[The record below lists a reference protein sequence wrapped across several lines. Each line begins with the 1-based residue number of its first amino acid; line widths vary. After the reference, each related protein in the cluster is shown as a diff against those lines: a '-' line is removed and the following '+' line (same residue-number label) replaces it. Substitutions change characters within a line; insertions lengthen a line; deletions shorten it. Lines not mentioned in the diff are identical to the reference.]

1 LTREPESMGPVR
13 VAMVVAN
20 DISTD
25 TRVRK
30 MAHDLASAGLSVTL
44 IGISPTGRREEF
56 SLGDAR
62 VLRIPVGET
71 LRVRKELLGRMTNR
85 HQISYEIRLRRKR
98 YFAYQRDVAA
108 RIGWLRSDYF
118 SARSQRN
125 EEANRRAR
133 VRLEELAESHNSR
146 SARMAE
152 LRDSKSPAA
161 KLGRRIVS
169 AQDRLIVAAAR
180 RIRESRKRRQARR
193 ERRFE
198 KDFKGSER
206 AMNRRLDRRYRRFRN
221 AEEKLGGRL
230 IESVESGDSA
240 SWRRGLPELQDYESA
255 FAPVLDSLRPD
266 VIHAQDVHLLG
277 VAARAK
283 SRARVA
289 GFDTRLLYDAHEY
302 IQGLAPPRPV
312 RAWSSLE
319 AEYIR
324 RADAVVTVAPAIA
337 ELLQRDFD
345 LPRLPAVV
353 RNIPSVVP
361 GGLKSLRREIGL
373 LDSQLLLVYS
383 GGLDA
388 TRGVHT
394 LVSALAQ
401 LPEAHLALV
410 SRADTVYTRHLQEM
424 AEAGG
429 YGDRL
434 HFAPFVEPQEV
445 VGYLSSADIGVH
457 TIVSGPINHEVTL
470 PNKVFEYMHAR
481 LPIVISD
488 CKAMSEFVEHVGV
501 GRAFRSE
508 DVDSLVAVLKDVIA
522 HRDKYESRYED
533 PSVLRE
539 HSWTSERQ
547 KLFAV
552 YRQLLDSEAFEQEP
566 QGEELP
572 SLVSTGK

>member
-1 LTREPESMGPVR
+1 
-13 VAMVVAN
+13 MVVAN

-30 MAHDLASAGLSVTL
+30 MAHDLASVGLSVTL
-44 IGISPTGRREEF
+44 IGISPSQRSEEF
-56 SLGDAR
+56 SLGEAR
-62 VLRIPVGET
+62 VLRIPVSEA
-71 LRVRKELLGRMTNR
+71 LRVRKGILGRMTNR

-98 YFAYQRDVAA
+98 YFAYQREVAA

-118 SARSQRN
+118 SARRHRN
-125 EEANRRAR
+125 EEANRLAR
-133 VRLEELAESHNSR
+133 VRLEELAAGHESR
-146 SARMAE
+146 STRIEELKESQSPTANLARRA
-152 LRDSKSPAA
+152 
-161 KLGRRIVS
+161 VS
-169 AQDRLIVAAAR
+169 AQDRLASAAAR
-180 RIRESRKRRQARR
+180 RIRELRKRRQARR

-198 KDFKGSER
+198 RYFKGSER
-206 AMNRRLDRRYRRFRN
+206 TMKHRLELRYRRLRDT
-221 AEEKLGGRL
+221 EKSLEKKL
-230 IESVESGDSA
+230 IESAEFGDSA

-266 VIHAQDVHLLG
+266 VIHTQDVHLLG

-283 SRARVA
+283 SRARGA
-289 GFDTRLLYDAHEY
+289 GFETRLIYDAHEY

-337 ELLQRDFD
+337 DLLQRDFD
-345 LPRLPAVV
+345 LPRLPTVV

-361 GGLKSLRREIGL
+361 GGAKSLRREIGL
-373 LDSQLLLVYS
+373 PDSQLLLVYS

-394 LVSALAQ
+394 LVAALAQ
-401 LPEAHLALV
+401 IPEAHLALV
-410 SRADTVYTRHLQEM
+410 SRADTGYTRELQEM
-424 AEAGG
+424 AGIGG
-429 YGDRL
+429 YEDRL

-457 TIVSGPINHEVTL
+457 TIVSGPVNHEVTL

-488 CKAMSEFVEHVGV
+488 CKAMSEFVEEVGV

-508 DVDSLVAVLKDVIA
+508 DVDSLVAVLRDVIA
-522 HRDKYESRYED
+522 HRDTYETRYED
-533 PSVLRE
+533 PSVLLE
-539 HSWTSERQ
+539 HSWTTERE
-547 KLFAV
+547 KMFDL
-552 YRQLLDSEAFEQEP
+552 YRQVLGTHELDGVP
-566 QGEELP
+566 VGERLP
-572 SLVSTGK
+572 ALVSIQR